1 MKKYF
6 LAASLLISLL
16 ATAPRAAAVPAK
28 PGLMTV
34 TASDG
39 SELKVRLVGD
49 EYFHYFTTE
58 DGYLLTE
65 RDGRFFYADI
75 DAAGEVASS
84 GIAATAPSARSAEAS
99 AYLSKVD
106 MTRAGKSLDRRAEM
120 APRRARQV
128 TVNPFRAPSRAVS
141 DPDAGYPAG
150 PGLFPGTSFPS
161 KGDQKAL
168 VVLVEYKDVKFTIS
182 NPADYFGR
190 MLNQYGFND
199 YGGTGSAKEY
209 FETCSNGLFR
219 PEFDVFGPITLDN
232 NMSYYGGNDWYG
244 NDQRPEE
251 MAIEACQKLDAT
263 IDFSEYDRDGDG
275 YIDNVFIFYAGRGEA
290 TGGGANTV
298 WPHSW
303 EVSSATYTP
312 YVFDG
317 VRLDRYG
324 CTNEWEGSRPDGVGT
339 FIHEFS
345 HVMGLPDLYATSY
358 TSAFTPGAWSALDY
372 GPYNNDGMTPPLY
385 GAFERYALGWMAPA
399 EINTALNATL
409 PPISENVA
417 GIIKTSKSD
426 EFFLL
431 ENRQFTGWDYHIPG
445 HGMLIWHIDYN
456 SSVWSSNTVNNSSY
470 HQYVD
475 IEEADGSQ
483 SDYSRA
489 GDAFPGTS
497 NVTSFT
503 DTTSPSMKTWSG
515 TSLNLPI
522 TQIAETADGYITFK
536 VKGGA
541 EPISPAVALEPENI
555 DDVSFTARWIAEPGL
570 TYMITVSEFD
580 PETGTATPVPDY
592 TRRNVGSVAE
602 ITVTGLTPE
611 HEYIYMVY
619 AAKGLEVAEPS
630 NQISVLTGI
639 PGINRLKVEAAEPV
653 DILSSGFTA
662 VWCPLEGATD
672 YLLTVFSREFG
683 ASIPETCGFDDG
695 VASIPAGWSSSSTS
709 SYANASYSGE
719 AVPALRLGK
728 SGDSLTAQY
737 ADGIRGLKF
746 WHRGNS
752 TDPADVINVYATT
765 PEGRRQ
771 VASIPVVT
779 EKGGTVTELT
789 DFPDDTHTVRLEYVR
804 ASTKGAV
811 AIDDVT
817 FYHGITYSDVPVEG
831 FDGVATGPT
840 TSWPVTGLI
849 PEKDY
854 YYTVTATDG
863 TLYSRPSDEVHVRTL
878 AATVA
883 IESVGADAQPL
894 ITLSGLHLAVTA
906 DSPVTVTDIAGR
918 TVASANSHI
927 DLTLP
932 APGVYIVRAG
942 SLIRKISA
950 R

>member
-1 MKKYF
+1 MKKSF
-6 LAASLLISLL
+6 LAASLFISLL
-16 ATAPRAAAVPAK
+16 AAAPHASAVPAK

-34 TASDG
+34 AAADG
-39 SELKVRLVGD
+39 SDLRVRLIGD

-58 DGYLLTE
+58 DGYLLSET
-65 RDGRFFYADI
+65 DGRFFYADI
-75 DAAGEVASS
+75 DADGAVASS
-84 GIAATAPSARSAEAS
+84 GIAAVAPAARSVEAR

-106 MTRAGKSLDRRAEM
+106 MDRAGKSLGRRAEL
-120 APRRARQV
+120 APRRSRQV
-128 TVNPFRAPSRAVS
+128 SFNPFRAPSQAAS
-141 DPDAGYPAG
+141 DPDAGFPLG

-168 VVLVEYKDVKFTIS
+168 VVLVEYKDVKFTLS
-182 NPADYFGR
+182 DPADYFGR

-199 YGGTGSAKEY
+199 YGATGCAKEY
-209 FETCSNGLFR
+209 FETCSGGLFR
-219 PEFDVFGPITLDN
+219 PVFDVVGPLTLNN
-232 NMSYYGGNDWYG
+232 NMSYYGGNDWFG
-244 NDQRPEE
+244 NDQNPEQ
-251 MAIEACQKLDAT
+251 MVIEACQQLDAT

-275 YIDNVFIFYAGRGEA
+275 YIDNVFVFYAGRGEA
-290 TGGGANTV
+290 SGGSSSTV

-303 EVSSATYTP
+303 DVTAATSTP
-312 YVFDG
+312 YIFDG

-324 CTNEWEGSRPDGVGT
+324 CTNEWESGRPDGVGT

-399 EINTALNATL
+399 EISTALNATL

-417 GIIKTSKSD
+417 GIIRTSKSD

-431 ENRQFTGWDYHIPG
+431 ENRQLTGWDAYIPG
-445 HGMLIWHIDYN
+445 HGMLVWHIDYDSYTWGN
-456 SSVWSSNTVNNSSY
+456 NTVNNSSY

-483 SDYSRA
+483 SDYSRS

-497 NVTSFT
+497 NVRSFT

-515 TSLNLPI
+515 ASLGLPLTEITETS
-522 TQIAETADGYITFK
+522 DGYITFK

-541 EPISPAVALEPENI
+541 EPVAPAVALEPENI
-555 DDVSFTARWIAEPGL
+555 DDESFTARWIAEPGL
-570 TYMITVSEFD
+570 TYLITVSELD
-580 PETGTATPVPDY
+580 PEQNTTTPHPAY
-592 TRRNVGSVAE
+592 IRRNVGAVAE
-602 ITVTGLTPE
+602 FCVTDLVPDRT
-611 HEYIYMVY
+611 YIYVVY

-630 NQISVLTGI
+630 NEISVLTGL
-639 PGINRLKVEAAEPV
+639 PGINRMQVVSAEPT
-653 DILSSGFTA
+653 DILSTGFTA
-662 VWCPLEGATD
+662 TWLPLDDATD
-672 YLLTVFSREFG
+672 YLLTVFTRELG
-683 ASIPETCGFDDG
+683 ASFPETCGFDGG
-695 VASIPAGWSSSSTS
+695 VISLPAGWTSSSSS

-719 AVPALRLGK
+719 AVPALRLGR

-737 ADGIRGLKF
+737 PDGIRGLKF

-765 PEGRRQ
+765 PDGRRQ
-771 VASIPVVT
+771 VASVPVVT
-779 EKGGTVTELT
+779 EKGGVVTELT
-789 DFPDDTHTVRLEYVR
+789 DFPEDTHTLRLEYVR
-804 ASTKGAV
+804 ASNKGAV

-817 FYHGITYSDVPVEG
+817 FYHGITYSNVPVEG
-831 FDGVATGPT
+831 YDGLATGLV
-840 TSWPVTGLI
+840 TSYPVTGLL

-854 YYTVTATDG
+854 IYTVTATDG
-863 TLYSRPSDEVHVRTL
+863 TLFSRPSDEVSVRTL
-878 AATVA
+878 APTVS
-883 IESVGADAQPL
+883 IESVTAAEPL
-894 ITLSGLHLAVTA
+894 MTLTGRHLSVSAGG
-906 DSPVTVTDIAGR
+906 PVTVTDISGR
-918 TVASANSHI
+918 TLASANNSL

-942 SLIRKISA
+942 SAVRKISV